1 MKVREHKAIDSL
13 VCCFFFFKRKTVYAL
28 LQQGQLS
35 SW

>member
-13 VCCFFFFKRKTVYAL
+13 VCCFFFKRKTVYAL